1 MGAIS
6 KGAGAPLYVQL
17 IATFEAKIG
26 SGEWTVGQRL
36 PSERELCEL
45 FSVSRITVRRAMAEA
60 EAKGLV
66 ERVHGVGNFVAA
78 PKMRQSLKEV
88 KSFEASLAEGG
99 LVATTQILIER
110 TEISDFSIAGILNV
124 PVASPVQ
131 YLQVRGLGGEVPLV
145 VYDSYFPG
153 DIGESVL
160 RQAHVLED
168 AGTPFSTLDI
178 HRSDTANA
186 QLTRMEQTLEAV
198 VADEETGR
206 LLDIEPGSPVFR
218 VESVMHSP
226 SSVLEYRIA
235 RYRGDKYKFAIERS
249 AV

>member
-6 KGAGAPLYVQL
+6 KGAGAPLYAQL
-17 IATFEAKIG
+17 ITTFEAKIG
-26 SGEWTVGQRL
+26 SGEWSIGERL
-36 PSERELCEL
+36 PSERELCEM
-45 FSVSRITVRRAMAEA
+45 FSVSRITIRRAMAEA

-88 KSFEASLAEGG
+88 KSFEVSLAEGG
-99 LVATTQILIER
+99 LVATTQILTER

-153 DIGESVL
+153 DIGEVVL
-160 RQAHVLED
+160 FHAHQLAD

-178 HRSDTANA
+178 HRADTGE

-198 VADEETGR
+198 AADQETGH
-206 LLDIEPGSPVFR
+206 LLGVDPGTPVFR
-218 VESVMHSP
+218 VESVMHST
-226 SSVLEYRIA
+226 SRVLEYRIA

-249 AV
+249 AL